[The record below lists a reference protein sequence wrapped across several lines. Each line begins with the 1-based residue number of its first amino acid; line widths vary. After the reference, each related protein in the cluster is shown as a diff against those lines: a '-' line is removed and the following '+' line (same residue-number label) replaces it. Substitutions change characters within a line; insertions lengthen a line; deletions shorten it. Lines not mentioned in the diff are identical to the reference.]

1 MAGCEEEEETR
12 KKRQHGHNTEYRW
25 QAAGSTNTKR
35 YTVSK
40 KREREDTR
48 EPQIQAGVDCRGVVF
63 MYVSKEFYFSTTHN
77 TCTCSFSISTPLCC
91 QWTVPNDRSNISWEH
106 CPNFIVSSGFKFHF

>member
-1 MAGCEEEEETR
+1 MKR
-12 KKRQHGHNTEYRW
+12 KKRRARKDSTDTIQNT
-25 QAAGSTNTKR
+25 GSRQQVARTQSEIH
-35 YTVSK
+35 SK
-40 KREREDTR
+40 QEKREREDTR
-48 EPQIQAGVDCRGVVF
+48 EPQILAGVDCRGVGF

>member
-12 KKRQHGHNTEYRW
+12 KKRQHGHKEI
-25 QAAGSTNTKR
+25 S
-35 YTVSK
+35 VSK
-40 KREREDTR
+40 KREREREREREDTR
-48 EPQIQAGVDCRGVVF
+48 EPQILAGVDCRGVGF
-63 MYVSKEFYFSTTHN
+63 MYVSKEFYFSTTHI
-77 TCTCSFSISTPLCC
+77 CSFSISTPLCC